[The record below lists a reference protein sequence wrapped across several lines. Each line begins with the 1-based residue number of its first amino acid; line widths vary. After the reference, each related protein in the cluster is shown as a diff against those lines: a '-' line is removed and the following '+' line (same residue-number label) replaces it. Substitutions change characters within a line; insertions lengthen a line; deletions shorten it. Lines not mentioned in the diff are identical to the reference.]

1 MLRLC
6 SDSSRSYP
14 GRSAPHAFR
23 KKSAA
28 SGNGYRDGAEVSRS
42 HSRQGLHHSWRCGG
56 WKQAG
61 EEPRKSYPVEGPNLK
76 RGMSSFMS
84 CHYTLNPTG
93 SVPMVRVMEN
103 LVSG

>member
-28 SGNGYRDGAEVSRS
+28 TGNGCRDGAEVSRS
-42 HSRQGLHHSWRCGG
+42 HSRQDSTTHGG
-56 WKQAG
+56 VVAG
-61 EEPRKSYPVEGPNLK
+61 NK
-76 RGMSSFMS
+76 
-84 CHYTLNPTG
+84 PT
-93 SVPMVRVMEN
+93 
-103 LVSG
+103 